1 MPWLTQC
8 ICTIFNKL
16 KNKNITLV
24 SLASDFLD
32 LVAISLVGVALRLVD
47 LDAVLFEV
55 DILIIQ
61 I

>member
-1 MPWLTQC
+1 M
-8 ICTIFNKL
+8 
-16 KNKNITLV
+16 

-61 I
+61 IW